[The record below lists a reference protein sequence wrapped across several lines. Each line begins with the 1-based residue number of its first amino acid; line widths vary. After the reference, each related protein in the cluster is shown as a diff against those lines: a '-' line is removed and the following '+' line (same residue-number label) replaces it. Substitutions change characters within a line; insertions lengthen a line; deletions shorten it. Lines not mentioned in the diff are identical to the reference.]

1 MRIERPVFPTRA
13 LLLAGG
19 MGSRLRPLTDS
30 IPKCL
35 VPIAGRPLLS
45 YWFDTLFE
53 AGLERTLVNT
63 HYFAEQVRDF
73 CGRSTWRDRIDLV
86 HEENLLG
93 TCGTLRQNRA
103 YFDHHPFWLIHADN
117 LSKFDPVR
125 MWQKHLKRPSGCLGT
140 MMTFETDN
148 PTQCGIV
155 FLDADGV
162 IKSYHEKVDNPPG
175 KLANGAVF
183 ILEASIFGILD
194 RFPEASDF
202 CGEIVPTLVDQL
214 VSFHNDQ
221 FHRDI
226 GTPESY
232 ELACREF

>member
-1 MRIERPVFPTRA
+1 MRQGTVVFPTRA

-19 MGSRLRPLTDS
+19 IGSRLRPLTDS

-45 YWFDTLFE
+45 YWFDTLFQ
-53 AGLERTLVNT
+53 AGLKRALVNT
-63 HYFAEQVRDF
+63 HHHVEQVREF
-73 CGRSTWRDRIDLV
+73 CGRSIWQSRIDLV
-86 HEENLLG
+86 HEEHLLG
-93 TCGTLRQNRA
+93 TCGTLRLNSA
-103 YFDHHPFWLIHADN
+103 YFDNRPFWLIHADN
-117 LSKFDPVR
+117 LSRFDPIR
-125 MWQKHLKRPSGCLGT
+125 MWERHLTRPSGCLGT

-155 FLDADGV
+155 SMEAHGV
-162 IKSYHEKVDNPPG
+162 IKSYHEKVSNPPG
-175 KLANGAVF
+175 RIANGAVF
-183 ILEASIFGILD
+183 ILEASIFRILEC
-194 RFPEASDF
+194 FPEASDF
-202 CGEIVPTLVDQL
+202 CGEIVPALVNQL

-232 ELACREF
+232 ELACKEF

>member
-1 MRIERPVFPTRA
+1 MRRDSTVFPTKA

-45 YWFDTLFE
+45 YWFDTLFQ
-53 AGLERTLVNT
+53 AGLKRALVNT
-63 HYFAEQVRDF
+63 HHLADQVKDF
-73 CGRSTWRDRIDLV
+73 CDRSEWCDRIDLV
-86 HEENLLG
+86 HEDNLLG

-103 YFDHHPFWLIHADN
+103 YFEQRPFWFIHADN
-117 LSKFDPVR
+117 LSRFDPVR
-125 MWQKHLKRPSGCLGT
+125 MWERHLTHPSGCLGT

-148 PTQCGIV
+148 PKQCGIV
-155 FLDADGV
+155 SVDADGV

-175 KLANGAVF
+175 VLANGAVF
-183 ILEASIFGILD
+183 ILESSIFNVLD
-194 RFPEASDF
+194 SFSEATDF
-202 CGEIVPTLVDQL
+202 CGEIVPTLVNRL
-214 VSFHNDQ
+214 VGFHNNQ